1 MLKPGHYTLRGNLE
15 EVMSES
21 SAMKTA
27 TESVADSA
35 IYKELANDMSGFI
48 KFLEKDSKI
57 EE

>member
-1 MLKPGHYTLRGNLE
+1 
-15 EVMSES
+15 
-21 SAMKTA
+21 MKTA